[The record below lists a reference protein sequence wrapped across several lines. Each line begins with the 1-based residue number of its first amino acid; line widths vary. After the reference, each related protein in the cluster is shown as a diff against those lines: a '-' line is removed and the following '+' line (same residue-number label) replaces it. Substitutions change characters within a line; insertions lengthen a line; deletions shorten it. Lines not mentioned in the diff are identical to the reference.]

1 MDKKP
6 RVGIGVIVKKDNLV
20 LMGKRKSPLGTGT
33 WSFPGGRL
41 EFNEDIETCAKR
53 EVSEETGINIK
64 NLEFGPVTNDIFKEM
79 GEHYITLFIISDYDS
94 GEVKLKEPEKCE
106 RWQWFEWDKL
116 PKPLFLPIINLLK
129 LNYNPFKQSK

>member
-6 RVGIGVIVKKDNLV
+6 RVGVGVIVKKDNLV
-20 LMGKRKSPLGTGT
+20 LMGKRKSSLGAGT

-41 EFNEDIETCAKR
+41 EFNEAIENCAIR
-53 EVSEETGINIK
+53 ELFEETGIKIK
-64 NLEFGPVTNDIFKEM
+64 NLKPGPVTNDIFKEN

-106 RWQWFEWDKL
+106 KWQWFEWDKM
-116 PKPLFLPIINLLK
+116 PKPLFLPIANLLK
-129 LNYNPFKQSK
+129 QDYNPF